1 MVSIIKKILNITAKV
16 ILGIFLLYLF
26 ICLVAVPIGL
36 SWGIRSQ
43 GTKFLKHQV
52 QVRSVLFNPFLL
64 RLSINGFKILDKDKQ
79 VMAGFDKF
87 SVNVSFVRLFKKEY
101 RVESIAL
108 DGLKVNAV
116 LMPGGKINLL
126 DLVPQEAEAKN
137 APAKPIE
144 QIAAQKAVTSQEVA
158 PSAGTK
164 PSQPAKAP
172 AAGSILPKNVPLVI
186 VDSIIMTRGTVNFLD
201 KTLNPNFSTSIHD
214 MDLRI
219 TGVSTKPDC
228 RVKIVYAAKLDEKG
242 VIATEAL
249 FDPFIQPLRMEVTF
263 SLDNYA
269 LQVTTP
275 YVGKYTG
282 HAVGDGKMDLKM
294 TYLIADNK
302 LTAKHK
308 LLIQHFDFGKKV
320 ESKDAL
326 NLPFGLAI
334 ALLEDPNGRI
344 NISLPASGDMSD
356 PKFKYNSLI
365 FGVVKNFFLKLVT
378 SPFMF
383 MAQMLGGDSGTEE
396 LGLTRFTPG
405 KSDLSEDEQAKL
417 KILVKGL
424 LERPKLRIEVNGT
437 FDPVMD
443 WQSITTEIFNRDFKV
458 LMKQP
463 KRTEASAYQELYQKR
478 FGIMSFWKLTKEMA
492 AKSAELDPAKMNE
505 ELKRRIIET
514 PPSDKT
520 VFKTIADARAK
531 KVYDF
536 MAAEGFSDSSRIGIG
551 PNKETQGSMGFVPI
565 EFTMTVFEKQPKSP

>member
-1 MVSIIKKILNITAKV
+1 MVSIIKKILKITAKV

-26 ICLVAVPIGL
+26 VCLVVVPIGL
-36 SWGIRSQ
+36 AWGIRSQ
-43 GTKFLKHQV
+43 GTKLLKHQV
-52 QVRSVLFNPFLL
+52 QVRSVFFNPFLL
-64 RLSINGFKILDKDKQ
+64 RLSINGFKILDAEKQ

-87 SVNVSFVRLFKKEY
+87 SVDVSFIRLFKKEY
-101 RVESIAL
+101 RVESVAL

-116 LMPGGKINLL
+116 LMPGGKINLM

-137 APAKPIE
+137 TAAKPAGQAPSKETAPAQQPK
-144 QIAAQKAVTSQEVA
+144 AAEGGAV
-158 PSAGTK
+158 
-164 PSQPAKAP
+164 
-172 AAGSILPKNVPLVI
+172 LPKDVPLVI
-186 VDSIIMTRGTVNFLD
+186 VDSIAMTRGTVNFLD
-201 KTLNPNFSTSIHD
+201 KTLEPNFSTSIHD

-228 RVKIVYAAKLDEKG
+228 RVKVVYAAKLDEKG
-242 VIATEAL
+242 SISTEAL
-249 FDPFIQPLRMEVTF
+249 VEPYTQPLRMEVTF

-282 HAVGDGKMDLKM
+282 HAVGDGKMDVKM

-308 LLIQHFDFGKKV
+308 LLIQHFDFGQKV

-344 NISLPASGDMSD
+344 NISLPVWGDMSD
-356 PKFKYNSLI
+356 PKFKYSHLV

-383 MAQMLGGDSGTEE
+383 MAQMLGADSGTEE

-405 KSDLSEDEQAKL
+405 KSDISEEEQAKL

-424 LERPKLRIEVNGT
+424 IERPKLRIEVNGT

-443 WQSITTEIFNRDFKV
+443 WQSITTEIFNRDFEA

-463 KRTEASAYQELYQKR
+463 KRTETSAYQELYQKR
-478 FGIMSFWKLTKEMA
+478 FGIMSVWNLMKELRAKYPDLNDVKL
-492 AKSAELDPAKMNE
+492 NE

-536 MAAEGFSDSSRIGIG
+536 MVAEGFSDSSRIGIG
-551 PNKETQGSMGFVPI
+551 PNKETQGSMGYVPI
-565 EFTMTVFEKQPKSP
+565 EFTMTVFEKK

>member
-1 MVSIIKKILNITAKV
+1 MASILKKILNVTAKV
-16 ILGIFLLYLF
+16 ILGIFLFYLF
-26 ICLVAVPIGL
+26 VCLVVVPVGL
-36 SWGIRSQ
+36 TWGIRSQ
-43 GTKFLKHQV
+43 GTKLLKHTV

-64 RLSINGFKILDKDKQ
+64 RLSVNGFKILDTDKN

-87 SVNVSFVRLFKKEY
+87 SVDVSFIRLFKKEY

-116 LMPGGKINLL
+116 LMPGGKINLM
-126 DLVPQEAEAKN
+126 DLVPQSTEAGKAPDKAAEQTPAQEA
-137 APAKPIE
+137 
-144 QIAAQKAVTSQEVA
+144 A
-158 PSAGTK
+158 PSQQ
-164 PSQPAKAP
+164 SKA
-172 AAGSILPKNVPLVI
+172 AESGSLLPKDVPLVI
-186 VDSIIMTRGTVNFLD
+186 VDSIALTRGTVNFLD
-201 KTLNPNFSTSIHD
+201 KTLEPNFSTSIHD

-228 RVKIVYAAKLDEKG
+228 RVKVVYAAKLDEKG
-242 VIATEAL
+242 SISTEAL
-249 FDPFIQPLRMEVTF
+249 VEPYIQPLRMEVTF
-263 SLDNYA
+263 SLNNYA

-282 HAVGDGKMDLKM
+282 HAVGDGKMDVKM

-308 LLIQHFDFGKKV
+308 LLIQHFDFGQKV

-334 ALLEDPNGRI
+334 ALLEDPQGRI

-356 PKFKYNSLI
+356 PKFKYDSLI

-405 KSDLSEDEQAKL
+405 KSDLSEEEQAKL

-443 WQSITTEIFNRDFKV
+443 WQSITTEIFNRDFEA

-478 FGIMSFWKLTKEMA
+478 FGIMSFWNFTKEMT
-492 AKSAELDPAKMNE
+492 AKNINLDPAKLNE

-520 VFKTIADARAK
+520 VFKTLADARAK

-536 MAAEGFSDSSRIGIG
+536 MVAEGFNDSSRIGIG
-551 PNKETQGSMGFVPI
+551 PNKETQGSMGYVPI
-565 EFTMTVFEKQPKSP
+565 EFTMTVFEKK